1 MSDDP
6 KKGVVNAWNQ
16 THDHKNMFI
25 TDASVMVCAGWQNPT
40 MTILSL
46 AMRASEYLAEEMRK
60 GNV

>member
-1 MSDDP
+1 M
-6 KKGVVNAWNQ
+6 NAWNQ

-46 AMRASEYLAEEMRK
+46 SMRASEYLVEQSKK
-60 GNV
+60 GDV